1 MHVFVFVVYLF
12 ISPLKK
18 SFILPIDL
26 KFCFIKWNEHI
37 HFVCNIFWSCFIEIF
52 CFGFTWLFSNT
63 LEVPTRCHFFQ
74 NLIWTWSQ
82 NPIAIENTTCQCRTA
97 FPHDDLTSY
106 LWGLSIFGAKD
117 KFTVRKTT
125 RETLVQIKNIKF
137 SKFLIFLL
145 CLHLSPDS
153 VSRAGYISNR

>member
-1 MHVFVFVVYLF
+1 MSIF
-12 ISPLKK
+12 ISFVTFSEVVLLK
-18 SFILPIDL
+18 SFALVLP
-26 KFCFIKWNEHI
+26 
-37 HFVCNIFWSCFIEIF
+37 
-52 CFGFTWLFSNT
+52 GFFRT
-63 LEVPTRCHFFQ
+63 LLRYRCHFFQ
-74 NLIWTWSQ
+74 NLIRTWSQ

-106 LWGLSIFGAKD
+106 LWGLSIFRAKD